1 MAILRDKTQHAVKTL
16 IEDSDAVIGLHA
28 RRPSRPDE
36 CFSVNADEVFPT
48 ASVIKI
54 PVLME
59 FYQQAEHGSLDP
71 YAVRRL
77 VDAEKVSGSGVLQFL
92 MANSTSLALEDY
104 VRLMV
109 NLSDNTATNVM
120 IDLVGMSNV
129 NTLLDSLG
137 LKKTRLL
144 RKMQDKDVDPDLVEN
159 LSTPKEL
166 SMLLERLM
174 NRDGVS
180 EYVSEKSL
188 EILKLSKPGVI
199 RDAVAGDYEVADKS
213 GWMGG
218 VECDSGV
225 VYIQEPYIVT
235 VMAKNISV
243 SDKGSRKVK
252 ETLRRVV
259 TTIHEYYLNTCTST
273 RFGRRV

>member
-104 VRLMV
+104 VCLMI

>member
-1 MAILRDKTQHAVKTL
+1 MAVLRDKTQRAVTTL

-28 RRPSRPDE
+28 RRPSRSDE

-59 FYQQAEHGSLDP
+59 FYRQAENGSLDP

-77 VDAEKVSGSGVLQFL
+77 VDAEKVGGSGVLQFL
-92 MANSTSLALEDY
+92 MANLTSLALEDY
-104 VRLMV
+104 VRLMI

-166 SMLLERLM
+166 SVLLERLM

-199 RDAVAGDYEVADKS
+199 RDAVAGDYEIADKS

-273 RFGRRV
+273 RFGRRI

>member
-1 MAILRDKTQHAVKTL
+1 MTFLRDKTQRAVTTL

-28 RRPSRPDE
+28 RRPSRSDE

-77 VDAEKVSGSGVLQFL
+77 VDAEKVGGSGVLQFL
-92 MANSTSLALEDY
+92 MADSTSLALEDY
-104 VRLMV
+104 VRLMI

-166 SMLLERLM
+166 SVLLERLM

-225 VYIQEPYIVT
+225 VYIQEPYIVM

-273 RFGRRV
+273 RFGRRI